1 MIPLDNKALRK
12 QALQARRALSEEQ
25 RWRFSKQ
32 ICELVYPL
40 LKDAWHIA
48 LYMASEDEADL
59 SFLLLPLLKEKNVY
73 VPVCRANGEM
83 DLCRLY
89 GDSRMKENAYGILE
103 PEVHEIVD
111 PSLIEAI
118 LVPMVAYDAKGN
130 RLGHGMGY
138 YDRYLAKS
146 NALRIGIAFSCQ
158 KTDPIDAQPHDQ
170 AMDHI
175 VDENQ
180 VYSF

>member
-1 MIPLDNKALRK
+1 MDNKALRK

-40 LKDAWHIA
+40 LKDAQHIA
-48 LYMASEDEADL
+48 LYMASEEEVDL

-73 VPVCRANGEM
+73 VPVCQADGIM

-89 GDSRMKENAYGILE
+89 GDSRMKENTYGILE
-103 PEVHEIVD
+103 PEVQEAID
-111 PSLIEAI
+111 PALIEVI
-118 LVPMVAYDAKGN
+118 LVPMVAYDAQGH

-146 NALRIGIAFSCQ
+146 SALRIGVAFSCQ
-158 KTDPIDAQPHDQ
+158 KVDQIDAQPHDQ

-180 VYSF
+180 IYSF